1 MGALAVLAVACLAA
15 VASVAHAADTKKPN
29 FVVIFTDDQDA
40 IQNST
45 HPHYMP
51 SLHKYIRYP
60 GVELSQYFVTTP
72 VCCPSR
78 TNLWRGQFAHNTN
91 FTSVLPP
98 YGGWAKWKGLGID
111 QSYLP
116 LWLKDQGYNT
126 YYVGKF
132 LVDYS
137 VSNYQQV
144 PAGWDDIDALVTPY
158 TFDYNTPGFS
168 RNGATPNIYPGE
180 YSTDV
185 IRDKGVAQIKSAVAA
200 GKPFYAQIS
209 PIAPHTSTQ
218 ISTNP
223 ATGVTRSYFFPPI
236 PAPRHWQ
243 LFSDA
248 NLPGGTPNKNLYEVD
263 VSDKPAWI
271 RALPL
276 AQQNNRT
283 YLEEIY
289 RLRLRS
295 LAAVDELIEQVVKT
309 LDEAGVLDNTYI
321 IYSADN
327 GYHVGAHR
335 FGAGKTTG
343 YEEDLRVPF
352 LIRGPG
358 IKASKSDKPQNSK
371 VGLHVDFAPTILSL
385 AGASHLLGDK
395 GLDGTPLGLYAND
408 DGTLR
413 SDYPRPEQHRQ
424 QFQGEFWGGWSD
436 ELLQNLRS
444 QPNNTWKVVRT
455 YDESSKQGWKLI
467 AQCTNERELYD
478 LRKDPGEL
486 YNIYDKAKPAVRSR
500 LEGLLAVLAVCKGES
515 CSNPWKILHP
525 DGTVK
530 NFTQALNSKYD
541 RIYNAIRPFTYKRC
555 LPYLDWDNEDSQFKT
570 QIRGAN
576 PAAGVGHHRL
586 LTAASE
592 RAIATRR
599 RAQAA
604 VSAELAERPAVFQAK
619 VEEKS
624 VPVPQDILKADVEK
638 WFAFNN
644 AEYYLA

>member
-1 MGALAVLAVACLAA
+1 MGALAVFAVACLAA

-78 TNLWRGQFAHNTN
+78 TNLCAASSPTTP
-91 FTSVLPP
+91 TSPACCLPTVAGP
-98 YGGWAKWKGLGID
+98 SGRAWASTSPTCRCGSRTKAITPTTWASSLWTTPSATTSRCRGLGR
-111 QSYLP
+111 YRCP
-116 LWLKDQGYNT
+116 
-126 YYVGKF
+126 
-132 LVDYS
+132 
-137 VSNYQQV
+137 
-144 PAGWDDIDALVTPY
+144 VTPY
-158 TFDYNTPGFS
+158 TFDYNTRLQ

-236 PAPRHWQ
+236 PAPPHWQ

-248 NLPGGTPNKNLYEVD
+248 NLPGGSQQEPLRGGRERQARLDPRPAAGPAEQPHLPGGDLPPAPEVAG
-263 VSDKPAWI
+263 P
-271 RALPL
+271 
-276 AQQNNRT
+276 
-283 YLEEIY
+283 
-289 RLRLRS
+289 
-295 LAAVDELIEQVVKT
+295 VDELIEQVVKT

-408 DGTLR
+408 DGTLP

-604 VSAELAERPAVFQAK
+604 VSAELADGPAVFQAK